1 MTQRPLDLR
10 QALLRVIT
18 LALGLA
24 ITLLFCLSNL
34 PAKTPAPPPA
44 NPFSALLLSQA
55 VGLPLLFLPTVP
67 WLLAGGRNRLRNVF
81 AWRTPD
87 ALPFDLRAFI
97 GHAVCLIAGA
107 WALVAVAADD
117 ATQSAVS
124 LVGALTPFQ
133 TLALLPFVC
142 GLGPLAEELLYR
154 GALFDALGH
163 RAAPW
168 ATAVLFALAHGPN
181 AFFFPLFF
189 VGLWLGF
196 LTQRQGTLLP
206 AIALHAVFNLPTLL
220 LA

>member
-1 MTQRPLDLR
+1 MTRRPIDLR

-44 NPFSALLLSQA
+44 DPFSALLLSQA
-55 VGLPLLFLPTVP
+55 VGLPLLFLPVLP
-67 WLLAGGRNRLRNVF
+67 WLLAGGRSRLRNLFV
-81 AWRTPD
+81 WRAPD
-87 ALPFDLRAFI
+87 APPFGLFTFI
-97 GHAVCLIAGA
+97 GHAVCLIAGS
-107 WALVAVAADD
+107 WTLVAVVADG
-117 ATQSAVS
+117 ATQNAVS
-124 LVGALTPFQ
+124 LVGALTPLQ

-168 ATAVLFALAHGPN
+168 ATAALFALAHGPN

-206 AIALHAVFNLPTLL
+206 AVALHAAFNLPTLL

>member
-1 MTQRPLDLR
+1 MTQRPIDLR

-24 ITLLFCLSNL
+24 VTLLFCLSNL

-44 NPFSALLLSQA
+44 DPFSALLLSQA
-55 VGLPLLFLPTVP
+55 IGLPLLFLPVLP
-67 WLLAGGRNRLRNVF
+67 WLLAGGRARLRNVVT
-81 AWRTPD
+81 WRAPD
-87 ALPFDLRAFI
+87 APPFGLRAFI
-97 GHAVCLIAGA
+97 GHAVCLVAGA
-107 WALVAVAADD
+107 WALVAVAADG

-124 LVGALTPFQ
+124 LVGALSPMQ

-154 GALFDALGH
+154 GALLQALPR
-163 RAAPW
+163 RAAPLL
-168 ATAVLFALAHGPN
+168 AAALFALAHGPN
-181 AFFFPLFF
+181 AFFLPLLF
-189 VGLWLGF
+189 VGLWLGL
-196 LTQRQGTLLP
+196 LTRRQGSLLP

>member
-1 MTQRPLDLR
+1 MTQRPIDLR
-10 QALLRVIT
+10 QALLRVLT

-24 ITLLFCLSNL
+24 VTLLFCLSNL
-34 PAKTPAPPPA
+34 PAETPAPPPA

-67 WLLAGGRNRLRNVF
+67 WLLAGGRDRLCNVF
-81 AWRTPD
+81 AWRAPD
-87 ALPFDLRAFI
+87 APPFDLRAFI

-117 ATQSAVS
+117 ATQSA
-124 LVGALTPFQ
+124 
-133 TLALLPFVC
+133 PFVC

-196 LTQRQGTLLP
+196 LAQRQDTLLP
-206 AIALHAVFNLPTLL
+206 AVALHAAFNLPTLL